1 MPAIIVVPGSA
12 FSSRSIPALLARCD
26 VYEFATETLFQR
38 GATLVTLPS
47 TANLYDGGRYPD
59 LVAFLN
65 GYGSQLGQS
74 MSEALNADWTA
85 GGGVPAPAAMERS
98 TQQAQ
103 CACCAVSAA
112 KLFSKG
118 RRRIPAACHTIALQ

>member
-1 MPAIIVVPGSA
+1 MMPAIIVVPGSA

-59 LVAFLN
+59 LVSFLN

-74 MSEALNADWTA
+74 MSEALNADWVS
-85 GGGVPAPAAMERS
+85 GGGVPATWEVGIDASDRIFVRVLTSEIAS
-98 TQQAQ
+98 FDLQ
-103 CACCAVSAA
+103 CSAGGPWGFA
-112 KLFSKG
+112 S
-118 RRRIPAACHTIALQ
+118 P